1 VPPKGGIFVLPVLAI
16 GVPLRNKI
24 IPASLGGDMLLI
36 NNETVEKILDIKG
49 CMEAL
54 EIGYRDLIQE
64 RANYRGR
71 YDFFVPND
79 DPRLM
84 YRWGTMEG
92 ASRSFETMAI
102 RMKSDMLEWPEGKT
116 VEKYC
121 VEPGTFCG
129 IVMVFSTRNGEPLAI
144 INDGIIQHMRVG
156 GCAGLG
162 AKYLSREDSSV
173 IGIFGSGGMAR
184 TYLLAFHEVRKIRE
198 VRVYSPNQKN
208 RETYA
213 HEMSEMLGVKI
224 VPVAGPR
231 DVLRDADIVAT
242 CTDSIRVV
250 VSDWSWIEA
259 GMHLTCVKANEWS
272 PEIVDKA
279 DLVIKMGRPT
289 LNLDIGQI
297 RIGAE
302 AAVVAGNAEEIK
314 RIANPKVDIFSREFP
329 LLTDIMS
336 GKLKGR
342 THRNQVT
349 FFANSGTQGLQF
361 ASTAGYVVREAKRR
375 GLGQEI
381 PTSWFLQDIRD

>member
-1 VPPKGGIFVLPVLAI
+1 
-16 GVPLRNKI
+16 
-24 IPASLGGDMLLI
+24 MLLI
-36 NNETVEKILDIKG
+36 NNQAVEQILDMKG
-49 CMEAL
+49 CIEAL
-54 EIGYRDLIQE
+54 ETGYRDLVRE

-79 DPRLM
+79 DPKLM

-92 ASRSFETMAI
+92 ASRTFETMAI

-121 VEPGTFCG
+121 VAPGTFCG

-144 INDGIIQHMRVG
+144 INDGLIQHMRVG

-162 AKYLSREDSSV
+162 VKYLAREDAGV
-173 IGIFGSGGMAR
+173 VGILGSGGMAR
-184 TYLLAFHEVRKIRE
+184 TYLLAFNEVRKIRE
-198 VRVYSPNQKN
+198 VRVYSPTRKN
-208 RETYA
+208 RESYA
-213 HEMSEMLGVKI
+213 TEMSQRLDLRI
-224 VPVAGPR
+224 VPMENPH
-231 DVLRDADIVAT
+231 DAVRGCDIVAT
-242 CTDSIRVV
+242 CTDSIQVIV
-250 VSDWSWIEA
+250 DDPAWIES
-259 GMHLTCVKANEWS
+259 GMHLTCVKANEWN
-272 PEIVDKA
+272 PEIVTSS

-289 LNLDIGQI
+289 KHLDEGQM
-297 RIGAE
+297 RIGGE
-302 AAVVAGNAEEIK
+302 AAVVAGNAEEVK
-314 RIANPKVDIFSREFP
+314 RIANPKVDIFSRDFP

-336 GKLKGR
+336 GKIPGR
-342 THRNQVT
+342 TDRRQVT

>member
-1 VPPKGGIFVLPVLAI
+1 
-16 GVPLRNKI
+16 
-24 IPASLGGDMLLI
+24 MLLI
-36 NNETVEKILDIKG
+36 NNQVVEQILDMKG
-49 CMEAL
+49 CIEAL
-54 EIGYRDLIQE
+54 ETGYRDLIHE
-64 RANYRGR
+64 RAAYRGR

-79 DPRLM
+79 DPKLM

-92 ASRSFETMAI
+92 ASRTFETMAI

-162 AKYLSREDSSV
+162 AKYLSREDASV

-184 TYLLAFHEVRKIRE
+184 TYLLAFNEVRKIRE
-198 VRVYSPNQKN
+198 VRVYSPTKKN

-213 HEMSEMLGVKI
+213 TEMSQRLGLKI
-224 VPVAGPR
+224 VPVEHPQ
-231 DVLRDADIVAT
+231 DAVRGSDIVAT
-242 CTDSIRVV
+242 CTDSIQVIV
-250 VSDWSWIEA
+250 DDPAWIES
-259 GMHLTCVKANEWS
+259 GMHLTCVKSNEWN
-272 PEIVDKA
+272 PEIVKQS

-289 LNLDIGQI
+289 INLDEGQM
-297 RIGAE
+297 RIGGE
-302 AAVVAGNAEEIK
+302 AAIVAGNAEEIK
-314 RIANPKVDIFSREFP
+314 RIANPKVDIFSRDFP

-336 GKLKGR
+336 GKIRGR
-342 THRNQVT
+342 TDRNQVT

-381 PTSWFLQDIRD
+381 PTGWFLQDIRD

>member
-1 VPPKGGIFVLPVLAI
+1 
-16 GVPLRNKI
+16 
-24 IPASLGGDMLLI
+24 MLLL
-36 NNETVEKILDIKG
+36 NNQTVEKILDIKG

-54 EIGYRDLIQE
+54 EVGYRDLISE
-64 RANYRGR
+64 RAVYRGR
-71 YDFFVPND
+71 YDLFVPND
-79 DPRLM
+79 DPKLM

-92 ASRSFETMAI
+92 ASRSFETFAI

-129 IVMVFSTRNGEPLAI
+129 VVMVFSTRNGEPLAI

-173 IGIFGSGGMAR
+173 VGIFGSGGMAR
-184 TYLLAFHEVRKIRE
+184 TYLLAFNEVRKFRE
-198 VRVYSPNQKN
+198 VKVFSPTRKN
-208 RETYA
+208 REAYA
-213 HEMSEMLGVKI
+213 SEMSQKLGI
-224 VPVAGPR
+224 RITPVELP
-231 DVLRDADIVAT
+231 DDAMRGCDIVAT
-242 CTDSIRVV
+242 CTDSIQVIV
-250 VSDWSWIEA
+250 NDLALIEP
-259 GMHLTCVKANEWS
+259 GMHLTCVKANEWN
-272 PEIVDKA
+272 PEIVKKA

-289 LNLDIGQI
+289 LNLDVGQI
-297 RIGAE
+297 RIGGE

-314 RIANPKVDIFSREFP
+314 RIANPKVDIFSKELP

-342 THRNQVT
+342 TDKNQVT

>member
-1 VPPKGGIFVLPVLAI
+1 
-16 GVPLRNKI
+16 
-24 IPASLGGDMLLI
+24 MLLI
-36 NNETVEKILDIKG
+36 NNEVVAQILNIKG

-54 EIGYRDLIQE
+54 ETGYRDLIDE
-64 RANYRGR
+64 RAAYRGR

-79 DPRLM
+79 EPKLM

-92 ASRSFETMAI
+92 ASRSFETFAI

-121 VEPGTFCG
+121 IQPGTFCG
-129 IVMVFSTRNGEPLAI
+129 VVMVFSTRNGEPLAI

-162 AKYLSREDSSV
+162 AKYLSREDSNI
-173 IGIFGSGGMAR
+173 IGILGSGGMAR
-184 TYLLAFHEVRKIRE
+184 TYLLAFNEVRKIRE
-198 VRVYSPNQKN
+198 VKVFSPTRKN
-208 RETYA
+208 REIYA
-213 HEMSEMLGVKI
+213 AEMGEKLGVKV
-224 VPVAGPR
+224 VPQDRVE
-231 DVLRDADIVAT
+231 DVVRGSDIVAT
-242 CTDSIRVV
+242 CTDSIQVV
-250 VSDWSWIEA
+250 VHDPGSIEP
-259 GMHLTCVKANEWS
+259 GMHLTCVKSNEWN
-272 PEIVDKA
+272 PEIVKRS
-279 DLVIKMGRPT
+279 DLVVKMGRAT
-289 LNLDIGQI
+289 KHLDEGQM
-297 RIGAE
+297 RIGGE

-314 RIANPKVDIFSREFP
+314 RIANPAVDIFSQDFP
-329 LLTDIMS
+329 VLTEVIS

-342 THRNQVT
+342 TDKNQVT